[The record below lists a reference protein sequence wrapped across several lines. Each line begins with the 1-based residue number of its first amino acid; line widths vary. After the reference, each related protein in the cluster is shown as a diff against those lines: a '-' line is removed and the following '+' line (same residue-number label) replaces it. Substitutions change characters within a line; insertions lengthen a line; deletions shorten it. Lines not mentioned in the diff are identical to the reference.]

1 MKKYLSIL
9 IAIFCFVGMAGCQQP
24 EPSKTAEIID
34 ENVPNVILPREIEV
48 TTLAGE
54 TVFLS
59 SEDAEV
65 LLEILENG
73 EWYDEPTECFSD
85 CQILIGDNRLTY
97 HSECGTFNGS
107 FRGEN
112 IYHRGSLMT
121 DDETQQLM
129 NSILEQYVTL
139 GQYE

>member
-1 MKKYLSIL
+1 MKKYLAALMVIL
-9 IAIFCFVGMAGCQQP
+9 LFVGLTGCNRS
-24 EPSKTAEIID
+24 EPSKTVETTN
-34 ENVPNVILPREIEV
+34 ENVPNVILPQEIEV

-121 DDETQQLM
+121 DDETQQLI